1 MIVINLFGVPGS
13 GKSTCAAYVFAKLK
27 MKGINAELITE
38 FAKDKV
44 WENNT
49 EVFKNQPYIFGK
61 QSYRMSRCR
70 DKVDVIVTDSPL
82 PLTLLYN
89 QDTILGCEFDQVVM
103 NVFTSYTNMNFL
115 LKRDFPY
122 SKIGRHE
129 NEEQSKNLESPLKT
143 LLSIHK
149 IPYFEI
155 ESNSN
160 TYDRIVNL
168 ALWRCQELKRGEKT
182 ETKL

>member
-70 DKVDVIVTDSPL
+70 DKVDIIVTDSPL

-168 ALWRCQELKRGEKT
+168 SLWRCQELKRGEKI
-182 ETKL
+182 EAKL